1 MFSGNAQSV
10 HDRFQN
16 LYVNNLILNVS
27 KGLRCPNYLL
37 CILPITG
44 SGWASVLKT
53 QWSNGIRLSSENI
66 KYKYFRVSA
75 KKKLCWTSS
84 CETDVVP
91 TSLIP
96 QYPAP
101 TRQYFSMF

>member
-1 MFSGNAQSV
+1 MHNLYMLGL
-10 HDRFQN
+10 QN
-16 LYVNNLILNVS
+16 LKVNNFILNIL
-27 KGLRCPNYLL
+27 KGLRHPNYLL
-37 CILPITG
+37 CILLIIG
-44 SGWASVLKT
+44 NGWASVLKT

-84 CETDVVP
+84 CETAGEA

-96 QYPAP
+96 QYPTP

>member
-10 HDRFQN
+10 HVRFQN
-16 LYVNNLILNVS
+16 LYVSNLILNTL
-27 KGLRCPNYLL
+27 KELRRPNYLL
-37 CILPITG
+37 CILPIIG

-84 CETDVVP
+84 CETAVMA

-96 QYPAP
+96 QYPTP